1 MSTYRALTKYPGKK
15 KVEEEYQWA
24 TWHDNHFGHHN
35 YGVEFD
41 CEMGRFWG
49 QGAYDMPT
57 KDPSPSEMDLLKFKE
72 CVDNLVSKPSHYK
85 LPNGIECKEV
95 SKYFSSF
102 KGQAIQYIWRAGKKE
117 GQSEEQDL
125 KKAIE
130 CLNIELTKLKS

>member
-15 KVEEEYQWA
+15 KVKEEYQWA
-24 TWHDNHFGHHN
+24 TWHDDHYNQHE

-41 CEMGRFWG
+41 CEMGRFWHPRHNN
-49 QGAYDMPT
+49 MP
-57 KDPSPSEMDLLKFKE
+57 SRIVEIKE
-72 CVDNLVSKPSHYK
+72 EGIRYIEDVEALVKEPSHYK